1 MRSRSLSGSRLS
13 LTRQLLLF
21 QLTLLGIVL
30 VAVTATTLEQT
41 SSIFASGQQRRML
54 TVAEYSA
61 AIPTL
66 RSALDNELAPELL
79 ASLAESLRTSTD
91 VDHLIVTDADGL
103 VLASPASPELVGE
116 ANLIGATPS
125 SFGGAWAG
133 VARIA
138 EVPHIVAS
146 VPVFSTGS
154 ELVGRVIAGRESL
167 TIGALLADAA
177 PNLLTYLGV
186 AGTLG
191 VVGSWW
197 IAARVKRQTL
207 GLEPDQI
214 ARLVEHR
221 EALLHGIREGVIGVD
236 SDGVITLATDSA
248 RNLLSLPDDAEGL
261 SIDEVGLDEEA
272 VRVLR
277 SHGPNDRDVALVNR
291 GALLVLN
298 QATIRPPRSKSEVVT
313 TLRDR
318 TELVTLQNELGKS
331 LLATDTLRAQTHEF
345 TNRLHTISTLIQ
357 LGDTAEVV
365 TYIDAVYRDT
375 TVFDSTILTRIAEPA
390 VAALLGAKSSL
401 AREYGAKF
409 TLTAES
415 RLPRVD
421 ASMSTDLVTVI
432 GILVDNALEAVK
444 GATTRSVEVDVR
456 PVNEDGTSQLSEVR
470 VAVRD
475 SGPGVDATVA
485 DHMFEPGVTTK
496 SSARNEADNGYGLA
510 IVKLIVTRRNG
521 RVSYQTERGAV
532 FEAILPSAHPEE
544 SVLA

>member
-91 VDHLIVTDADGL
+91 VGHLIVTDADGV

-116 ANLIGATPS
+116 ANLIGAMPS
-125 SFGGAWAG
+125 GFGGAWAG
-133 VARIA
+133 AAQIA

-146 VPVFSTGS
+146 VPVYSSGS
-154 ELVGRVIAGRESL
+154 ELVGRVVAGRESL

-177 PNLLTYLGV
+177 PSLLTYLGV

-248 RNLLSLPDDAEGL
+248 RNLLGLPDDAEGL

-318 TELVTLQNELGKS
+318 TELVTLQNELGNS

-357 LGDTAEVV
+357 LGDTSEAVL
-365 TYIDAVYRDT
+365 YIDAVYRDT
-375 TVFDSTILTRIAEPA
+375 TVFDSTVITRIAEPA

-409 TLTAES
+409 TVTAES

-432 GILVDNALEAVK
+432 GILVDNALDAVK

-456 PVNEDGTSQLSEVR
+456 PVTEDGTSQLSEVR

-496 SSARNEADNGYGLA
+496 SSARNKADNGYGLA

-521 RVSYQTERGAV
+521 RVSYQNERGAE